1 MSIIRRDSLLQQI
14 SANEQLAQVN
24 APEEA
29 ETPDHSFGTILGAAF
44 RQENPV
50 TSFMTDTSESFIQ
63 DPEFDPISRIEGTEY
78 EDHADAF
85 IYADNDQEIAEV
97 KERIDRQK
105 QDRQILRESGWVG
118 MLSSM
123 AAGILDPTVLIP
135 GTAGVRA
142 ATTGARIAKGLGIGA
157 GLGTTAVGTQ
167 EAVLQ
172 ATQDVRTKEE
182 TLLAVAAGGVLGG
195 ILGGAIGGLSKGTR
209 KAVENELKQVMSGV
223 EEAPIPLEKAKI
235 IGPRSASAAEAVL
248 SASDEGLANIGK
260 VGGVGEKAVRESIPI
275 IHTPVT
281 EGLTSPSAQM
291 RRFTSDFFQHN
302 FILGKN
308 LKGQPNTTAIESLM
322 KLDEADIGLFQKQ
335 SKDAYLKYSGLEGK
349 AFRNV
354 RGAVQGITA
363 RNKLTHKQFQ
373 HEVAKSMRRGDVH
386 TIPEVA
392 EVAQAARKRIDKVF
406 KELQE
411 LDLIGENVDVKTA
424 KSYLTRKYDIKKVI
438 EQRTRFRDIIASH
451 LQKTNKKLAD
461 PLDAGAKADEIIE
474 NILGLGDKSLGIS
487 EVATRIA
494 TKSAKLTK
502 ARVLN
507 IPDETIEE
515 FLVNDADKLVSEYLY
530 KGSALV
536 RLNRYLRDNGFES
549 AVDMKQALRDDYLK
563 MIDNAATVDRSKLS
577 KAMEKDLNTLDDFV
591 QVLMGNFTRRQKSDP
606 YLQLLRK
613 YQYVRLLGQVTIS
626 SIPDMAMPIL
636 RHGLPR
642 ALKAQF
648 GTLAN
653 AIGDTKFSKLSGQEL
668 KSLGIGVEHE
678 MNNIMRLL
686 QDVDYIPS
694 TFGSRVL
701 DRAQEVSDV
710 TSEIFNKATG
720 LAYWN
725 SAWRR
730 VSGNAAMGRLSDD
743 IMASKLSKKEK
754 LKLLEVGLDDAMVG
768 RVRTMLQQ
776 HRRQNY
782 GVTLAGLD
790 HWADREAAETFGAA
804 IIKETDATILI
815 PGRGDMPLA
824 VQRSELAKTMFQ
836 FKSFVAAATNKIL
849 IRGMQQRDARTL
861 MGVVGLM
868 GLGYMSYAI
877 KEQIKNRQP
886 DTSLENVFV
895 QGLTRSGVG
904 GLMADVGFALFGG
917 NSRYAGVNSQGVI
930 MGPSMNFFQDTYSAV
945 RGPLDGSLSKGDL
958 KRIRRT
964 LPFQNLFY
972 LRILLNQLGD

>member
-1 MSIIRRDSLLQQI
+1 MGIIRRDSLLQQI
-14 SANEQLAQVN
+14 SSNEQLAQVQQKGEV
-24 APEEA
+24 PEQE
-29 ETPDHSFGTILGAAF
+29 HSFDTILGAAF
-44 RQENPV
+44 RQENPTV
-50 TSFMTDTSESFIQ
+50 SFFTDSSESYIK
-63 DPEFDPISRIEGTEY
+63 DPSFDPISHIEGTEY
-78 EDHADAF
+78 EDHAEAF

-105 QDRQILRESGWVG
+105 QDRQILSESGWVG
-118 MLSSM
+118 ILSSM
-123 AAGILDPTVLIP
+123 AAGILDPTILIP
-135 GTAGVRA
+135 GTAGVKA
-142 ATTGARIAKGLGIGA
+142 ASTGARIAKGLGTGA
-157 GLGTTAVGTQ
+157 ALGTAAVGTQ
-167 EAVLQ
+167 EAILQ

-182 TLLAVAAGGVLGG
+182 TMLAVAAGGILGG
-195 ILGGAIGGLSKGTR
+195 ILGGAIGGLSKGT
-209 KAVENELKQVMSGV
+209 KKVVEKELKNIIGGT
-223 EEAPIPLEKAKI
+223 EETPIPIEKANFV
-235 IGPRSASAAEAVL
+235 GPRSIGAAEAVL
-248 SASDEGLANIGK
+248 SPAEEGLAGVGK
-260 VGGVGEKAVRESIPI
+260 VGGLGEKAVRESIPL

-308 LKGQPNTTAIESLM
+308 LKGQPNSIAIESLM
-322 KLDEADIGLFQKQ
+322 KLDEADIGAFQKQ
-335 SKDAYLKYSGLEGK
+335 SKDAYLKYAGLEGK

-354 RGAVQGITA
+354 RGAIQGITA
-363 RNKLTHKQFQ
+363 RDKLTHKQFQ
-373 HEVAKSMRRGDVH
+373 EQVAKAMRRGDDH
-386 TIPEVA
+386 TIPEIK
-392 EVAQAARKRIDKVF
+392 EVAQAARKKIDKVF

-411 LDLIGENVDVKTA
+411 LDLIGENVQVKTA
-424 KSYLTRKYDIKKVI
+424 KSYLMRKYDIKKVV
-438 EQRTRFRDIIASH
+438 EQRTKFRDIISGH
-451 LQKTNKKLAD
+451 LQKTNKNLAD
-461 PLDAGAKADEIIE
+461 PLEASAKADEIIE

-487 EVATRIA
+487 ELGTRIA

-502 ARVLN
+502 ARVFD
-507 IPDETIEE
+507 IPDEAIEE

-530 KGSALV
+530 KGSSLV
-536 RLNRYLRDNGFES
+536 RFNRYLREAGFES
-549 AVDMKQALRDDYLK
+549 VSDMKQSLRDDYLK
-563 MIDNAATVDRSKLS
+563 MIDNAATKDKGKLS
-577 KAMEKDLNTLDDFV
+577 KALERDLNTLDDFV
-591 QVLMGNFTRRQKSDP
+591 KVLMGNFARKQKKDP

-653 AIGDTKFSKLSGQEL
+653 ALADTKFSKLSGQEM

-686 QDVDYIPS
+686 QDVDYVPS

-701 DRAQEVSDV
+701 DKAMDVADVS
-710 TSEIFNKATG
+710 SEIFNKATG

-730 VSGNAAMGRLSDD
+730 ISGNAAMGRLADD
-743 IMASKLSKKEK
+743 ILAKKVSKKEQ

-768 RVRTMLQQ
+768 RIRTMLQQ
-776 HRRQNY
+776 HGRKNY

-790 HWADREAAETFGAA
+790 HWADKEAAEAFGTA

-824 VQRSELAKTMFQ
+824 VQKTELAKTMFQ

-861 MGVVGLM
+861 MGIVGLM
-868 GLGYMSYAI
+868 SLGYLSYAI
-877 KEQIKNRQP
+877 KERIRGRQI
-886 DTSLENVFV
+886 DTDLDNMII

-904 GLMADVGFALFGG
+904 GLMADIGFALFGG
-917 NSRYAGVNSQGVI
+917 NSRYAGVNAQGII
-930 MGPSMNFFQDTYSAV
+930 MGPSMNFFQDTYSAA
-945 RGPLDGSLSKGDL
+945 RGPLDGDLSDGDL